1 VSAATGPHGRQRLR
15 HPHRLPDAGLA
26 SRTVTVGGS
35 TSDRFRDPFELASE
49 AASTVSGWAGSPSHD
64 IAIVLGSGWQAVADG
79 LGAADAERPTT
90 DLPGFAAPTVA
101 GHHGQ
106 LRSLTVEG
114 HRVLL
119 LIGRTHLYE
128 GRSPAE
134 VVHPVRTAVIA
145 GASVVI
151 LTNAAGGLDPAM
163 RPGQAVLIRDHL
175 NLTGA
180 SPLSG
185 PSPPASYPGR
195 FADLT
200 NLYPARLRT
209 LAKEAD
215 PTLTE
220 GVYAALRGPHYETPS
235 EVAML
240 RKAGA
245 DLVGM
250 STALEAIAAH
260 HLGASVL
267 GISLVTNLAAGVS
280 PTPLDHTEVLA
291 AGAAAAPFLAELLSA
306 VLSRL

>member
-1 VSAATGPHGRQRLR
+1 MTAGGR
-15 HPHRLPDAGLA
+15 A
-26 SRTVTVGGS
+26 SG
-35 TSDRFRDPFELASE
+35 PFELAAE
-49 AASTVSGWAGSPSHD
+49 AAASLTRWGGDPPHD
-64 IAIVLGSGWQAVADG
+64 VAVVLGSGWQGVADG
-79 LGAADAERPTT
+79 LGQPEAERPTT
-90 DLPGFAAPTVA
+90 GLPGFAAPTVA

-106 LRSLTVEG
+106 LRSLSLRG

-128 GRSPAE
+128 GRTPAE
-134 VVHPVRTAVIA
+134 VVHPVRTAVLA
-145 GASVVI
+145 GAEVVI
-151 LTNAAGGLDPAM
+151 LTNAAGGLEPGM

-185 PSPPASYPGR
+185 PPPPDGYKGR
-195 FADLT
+195 FVDLT
-200 NLYPARLRT
+200 ELYPARLRA
-209 LAKEAD
+209 LAKAVD
-215 PTLTE
+215 PTLSE
-220 GVYAALRGPHYETPS
+220 GVYAGLNGPQYETPA

-240 RKAGA
+240 RGLGA

-280 PTPLDHTEVLA
+280 PVPLDHAEVLA
-291 AGAAAAPFLAELLSA
+291 AGAAAAPYLVGLIEG
-306 VLSRL
+306 VLSEL

>member
-1 VSAATGPHGRQRLR
+1 MTVAGATSNPY
-15 HPHRLPDAGLA
+15 
-26 SRTVTVGGS
+26 
-35 TSDRFRDPFELASE
+35 ELAAE
-49 AASTVSGWAGSPSHD
+49 AAAEVTRWAGAPPHD
-64 IAIVLGSGWQAVADG
+64 VAIVLGSGWQGVADG
-79 LGAADAERPTT
+79 LGTAEAERATA

-106 LRSLTVEG
+106 LRSLRAG
-114 HRVLL
+114 RHRVLL

-145 GASVVI
+145 GVRVVI

-185 PSPPASYPGR
+185 PAPPAGYPGR
-195 FADLT
+195 FVDLT
-200 NLYPARLRT
+200 DLYPANLRA
-209 LAKEAD
+209 LARQVD

-220 GVYAALRGPHYETPS
+220 GVYAALGGPHYETPA

-240 RKAGA
+240 RRTGA

-260 HLGASVL
+260 HLGAPVL

-280 PTPLDHTEVLA
+280 PTPLDHEEVLA
-291 AGAAAAPFLAELLSA
+291 AGAAAAPYLVELLAGLLSA
-306 VLSRL
+306 L

>member
-1 VSAATGPHGRQRLR
+1 V
-15 HPHRLPDAGLA
+15 
-26 SRTVTVGGS
+26 
-35 TSDRFRDPFELASE
+35 
-49 AASTVSGWAGSPSHD
+49 
-64 IAIVLGSGWQAVADG
+64 
-79 LGAADAERPTT
+79 
-90 DLPGFAAPTVA
+90 PTVA

-106 LRSLTVEG
+106 LRSLRAG
-114 HRVLL
+114 DHRVLL

-145 GASVVI
+145 GARVVI
-151 LTNAAGGLDPAM
+151 LTNAAGGLDPSM

-175 NLTGA
+175 NLIGA

-185 PSPPASYPGR
+185 PEPPAGYRGR
-195 FADLT
+195 FVDLT
-200 NLYPARLRT
+200 DLYPVKLRT
-209 LAKEAD
+209 LAKQVD
-215 PTLTE
+215 PALTE
-220 GVYAALRGPHYETPS
+220 GVYAALGGPHYETPA

-240 RKAGA
+240 RRAGA

-280 PTPLDHTEVLA
+280 PTPLDHEEVLA
-291 AGAAAAPFLAELLSA
+291 AGAAAAPYLVELLA
-306 VLSRL
+306 GVLSVL

>member
-1 VSAATGPHGRQRLR
+1 MTAASA
-15 HPHRLPDAGLA
+15 
-26 SRTVTVGGS
+26 
-35 TSDRFRDPFELASE
+35 TSNPYELAAE
-49 AASTVSGWAGSPSHD
+49 AAAEVTRWAGAPPHD
-64 IAIVLGSGWQAVADG
+64 VAIVLGSGWQGVADG
-79 LGAADAERPTT
+79 LGTAEAERATA

-106 LRSLTVEG
+106 LRSLRVG
-114 HRVLL
+114 DHRVLL

-145 GASVVI
+145 GARVVV

-175 NLTGA
+175 NLMGA
-180 SPLSG
+180 SPLGG
-185 PSPPASYPGR
+185 PAPPAGYRGR
-195 FADLT
+195 FVDLT
-200 NLYPARLRT
+200 DLYPARLRA
-209 LAKEAD
+209 LAKQVD

-220 GVYAALRGPHYETPS
+220 GVYAALGGPHYETPA

-240 RKAGA
+240 RRAGA

-250 STALEAIAAH
+250 STAFEAIAAH

-280 PTPLDHTEVLA
+280 PTPLDHEEVLA
-291 AGAAAAPFLAELLSA
+291 AGAAAAPYLVELLSG
-306 VLSRL
+306 VLSAL

>member
-1 VSAATGPHGRQRLR
+1 MTATSGATDAFDLAAE
-15 HPHRLPDAGLA
+15 AA
-26 SRTVTVGGS
+26 SEVNRWVGGS
-35 TSDRFRDPFELASE
+35 
-49 AASTVSGWAGSPSHD
+49 GHD
-64 IAIVLGSGWQAVADG
+64 VAIVLGSGWQGVADG
-79 LGAADAERPTT
+79 LGAPVAERATG
-90 DLPGFAAPTVA
+90 DLPGFSAPTVA

-106 LRSLTVEG
+106 LRSLSIG
-114 HRVLL
+114 DHRVLL

-145 GASVVI
+145 GARVVV

-185 PSPPASYPGR
+185 PPPPDGYKGR
-195 FADLT
+195 FVDLT
-200 NLYPARLRT
+200 ELYPAKLRE
-209 LAKEAD
+209 LARTVD
-215 PTLTE
+215 PTLGE
-220 GVYAALRGPHYETPS
+220 GVYAGLNGPQYETPA

-240 RKAGA
+240 RGLGA

-280 PTPLDHTEVLA
+280 PTPLDHAEVLA
-291 AGAAAAPFLAELLSA
+291 AGAAAAPYLVGLLAGVLSA
-306 VLSRL
+306 L

>member
-1 VSAATGPHGRQRLR
+1 MTVAGVTSHPYEIAA
-15 HPHRLPDAGLA
+15 AA
-26 SRTVTVGGS
+26 AAEVT
-35 TSDRFRDPFELASE
+35 R
-49 AASTVSGWAGSPSHD
+49 WAGGPPHEV
-64 IAIVLGSGWQAVADG
+64 AIVLGSGWQGVADG
-79 LGAADAERPTT
+79 LGTAEAERATT

-106 LRSLTVEG
+106 LRSLKMGG

-145 GASVVI
+145 GARVVI

-175 NLTGA
+175 NLMGA
-180 SPLSG
+180 SPLGG
-185 PSPPASYPGR
+185 PPPPAGYRGR
-195 FADLT
+195 FVDLT
-200 NLYPARLRT
+200 ELYPAWLRA
-209 LAKEAD
+209 LAKQVD
-215 PTLTE
+215 PSLAE
-220 GVYAALRGPHYETPS
+220 GVYAALGGPHYETPA

-250 STALEAIAAH
+250 STAFEAIAAH

-280 PTPLDHTEVLA
+280 PTPLDHEEVLA
-291 AGAAAAPFLAELLSA
+291 AGAAAAPYLVGLLAGVLSA
-306 VLSRL
+306 L

>member
-1 VSAATGPHGRQRLR
+1 MSGEPEVSSVSAVTSLSGP
-15 HPHRLPDAGLA
+15 
-26 SRTVTVGGS
+26 
-35 TSDRFRDPFELASE
+35 SDPYELA
-49 AASTVSGWAGSPSHD
+49 AAAAAEVHKWVGDRRPD
-64 IAIVLGSGWQAVADG
+64 IAVVLGSGWQGVADG
-79 LGAADAERPTT
+79 LGESEAELATT
-90 DLPGFAAPTVA
+90 ELPGFMAPTVA

-106 LRSLTVEG
+106 LRALTIG
-114 HRVLL
+114 AHKVLL

-134 VVHPVRTAVIA
+134 VVHPVRTAVMA
-145 GASVVI
+145 GARVVV
-151 LTNAAGGLDPAM
+151 LTNAAGGLDPGM

-185 PSPPASYPGR
+185 PPPPQRYAGR
-195 FADLT
+195 FLDLT
-200 NLYPARLRT
+200 DLYPARLRT
-209 LAKEAD
+209 VAKAFDPALA
-215 PTLTE
+215 E
-220 GVYAALRGPHYETPS
+220 GVYAGLNGPQYETPA

-240 RKAGA
+240 RRLGA

-280 PTPLDHTEVLA
+280 PTPLDHAEVLA
-291 AGAAAAPFLAELLSA
+291 AGAAAAPYLAELITGVLSA
-306 VLSRL
+306 L